1 MSQDG
6 NSNMPTVTLNN
17 GVAMPSL
24 GFGVFQVPDPAE
36 CERSVRD
43 AIDVG
48 YRLLDTAASY
58 GNEEAVGAAIRNH
71 GIDRGELFVTTKL
84 WIEDA
89 SYEGAK
95 AAFERSMNKL
105 GLDYLDL
112 WLIHQPYGDVYG
124 AWRAMEELHKAGRI
138 RAIGVSNFYPDRLA
152 DFVLHNEVTPAVNQ
166 IETHPFHQQHE
177 AEAILAE
184 YKVQQEAWGP
194 FAEGKNGLFSN
205 EVLAG
210 IGRKHGKS
218 VAQVVLRWLNQ
229 RGIVAIPKS
238 VRKER
243 MAENFAIFD
252 FELDG
257 DDIAAIAGLDQK
269 AGSFFDPPRQGG
281 AVQAQRPDAGRAADR
296 GRGVP
301 RHRHPGQPRR

>member
-1 MSQDG
+1 MTSPV
-6 NSNMPTVTLNN
+6 PTVTLNN
-17 GVAMPSL
+17 GVAMPIL

-58 GNEEAVGAAIRNH
+58 GNEEAVGAAIKNH
-71 GIDRGELFVTTKL
+71 GIDRPELFITTKL
-84 WIEDA
+84 WVQDA
-89 SYEGAK
+89 SYGGAK
-95 AAFERSMNKL
+95 AAFERSINKL

-124 AWRAMEELHKAGRI
+124 AWRAIEELHEAGRI
-138 RAIGVSNFYPDRLA
+138 RAIGVSNLYPDRLV
-152 DFVLHNEVTPAVNQ
+152 DFVLHNRIKPVVNQ
-166 IETHPFHQQHE
+166 VETHPFHQQTD
-177 AEAILAE
+177 AQTIMAE
-184 YKVQQEAWGP
+184 YGVRPEAWGP

-205 EVLAG
+205 ELLKG
-210 IGRKHGKS
+210 IADKHGRS
-218 VAQVVLRWLNQ
+218 IAQVVLRWLTD

-252 FELDG
+252 FDLDVA
-257 DDIAAIAGLDQK
+257 DLQAIATLDQK
-269 AGSFFDPPRQGG
+269 TSSFFD
-281 AVQAQRPDAGRAADR
+281 
-296 GRGVP
+296 
-301 RHRHPGQPRR
+301 HRDPIMVKSLSTRKI

>member
-1 MSQDG
+1 MTT
-6 NSNMPTVTLNN
+6 NVPAVTLNN
-17 GVAMPSL
+17 GVQMPSL

-48 YRLLDTAASY
+48 YRLLDTATSY
-58 GNEEAVGAAIRNH
+58 GNEEAVGNAIRSH
-71 GIDRGELFVTTKL
+71 GIDRSELFVTTKL

-95 AAFERSMNKL
+95 AAFERSINKL
-105 GLDYLDL
+105 QLDYLDL

-124 AWRAMEELHKAGRI
+124 AWRAMEELHREGRI
-138 RAIGVSNFYPDRLA
+138 RAIGVSNFYPDRLV
-152 DFVLHNEVTPAVNQ
+152 DFVLHNQIKPAVNQ
-166 IETHPFHQQHE
+166 IEIHPFHQQADAQTLLE
-177 AEAILAE
+177 E
-184 YKVQQEAWGP
+184 YKVQPEAWGP

-205 EVLAG
+205 DVLGA
-210 IGRKHGKS
+210 IGSKHGKTN
-218 VAQVVLRWLNQ
+218 AQVVLRWLNQ

-252 FELDG
+252 FDLDEQ
-257 DDIAAIAGLDQK
+257 DMATIATLDRK
-269 AGSFFDPPRQGG
+269 ASSFFD
-281 AVQAQRPDAGRAADR
+281 
-296 GRGVP
+296 
-301 RHRHPGQPRR
+301 HRDPEMVKWLGTRRL

>member
-1 MSQDG
+1 MTFAI
-6 NSNMPTVTLNN
+6 PTVTLNN
-17 GVAMPSL
+17 GVEMPSL

-48 YRLLDTAASY
+48 YRLLDTATSY
-58 GNEEAVGAAIRNH
+58 GNEEAVGAAIRHH

-95 AAFERSMNKL
+95 AAFERSINKL
-105 GLDYLDL
+105 QLDYLDL

-124 AWRAMEELHKAGRI
+124 AWRAMEEMHREGRI
-138 RAIGVSNFYPDRLA
+138 RAIGVSNFYPDRLV

-166 IETHPFHQQHE
+166 IEIHPFHQQGDAQE
-177 AEAILAE
+177 ILEE
-184 YKVQQEAWGP
+184 YKVQPEAWGP
-194 FAEGKNGLFSN
+194 FAEGKNGLFTN
-205 EVLAG
+205 EVLQS
-210 IGRKHGKS
+210 IGQKHGKS
-218 VAQVVLRWLNQ
+218 TAQVVLRWLNQ

-252 FELDG
+252 FELDL
-257 DDIAAIAGLDQK
+257 DDVTKIAALDEK
-269 AGSFFDPPRQGG
+269 ASAFFD
-281 AVQAQRPDAGRAADR
+281 
-296 GRGVP
+296 
-301 RHRHPGQPRR
+301 HRDPAMVKRLGTRKL

>member
-1 MSQDG
+1 MTSTV
-6 NSNMPTVTLNN
+6 PKVTLNN
-17 GVAMPSL
+17 GVEMPIL

-58 GNEEAVGAAIRNH
+58 GNEAAVGAAIRNH
-71 GIDRGELFVTTKL
+71 GIDRAELFVTTKL
-84 WIEDA
+84 WIQDA

-95 AAFERSMNKL
+95 AAFERSINKL

-138 RAIGVSNFYPDRLA
+138 RAIGVSNFYPDRLV
-152 DFVLHNEVTPAVNQ
+152 DFVLHNEVKPAVNQ
-166 IETHPFHQQHE
+166 IEIHPFHQQTD
-177 AEAILAE
+177 AAAVLAE
-184 YKVQQEAWGP
+184 YGVQAEAWGP

-205 EVLAG
+205 PVLQSIAD
-210 IGRKHGKS
+210 KHGKS
-218 VAQVVLRWLNQ
+218 IAQVVLRWLTD

-252 FELDG
+252 FDLDA
-257 DDIAAIAGLDQK
+257 DDLKAIAALDQ
-269 AGSFFDPPRQGG
+269 AQSSFFDHR
-281 AVQAQRPDAGRAADR
+281 DAAMVKWLGTRKI
-296 GRGVP
+296 
-301 RHRHPGQPRR
+301 